1 MIYKAVSRATCER
14 FCNQKHPLKSIII
27 SIKSSWDPDPPK
39 VFCSDTN
46 KVQAILSL
54 AFDDVEADDSLMFLQ
69 GSKEHCMTH
78 KDAMQ
83 VRDFVKEWF
92 EKVDMIIVH
101 CDAGVSRSAGIVSA
115 LMQIYDSKGW
125 VMWKTQSKSPNMT
138 CFLRTLEA
146 FNYKI

>member
-27 SIKSSWDPDPPK
+27 SIKSSWDTNPPK

-54 AFDDVEADDSLMFLQ
+54 AFDDVEADDPLMFLQ

-78 KDAMQ
+78 KDAML
-83 VRDFVKEWF
+83 VRAFVKHWF
-92 EKVDMIIVH
+92 ERVDMIIVH

-146 FNYKI
+146 YNYKL